1 MGGRLLYD
9 LMDQLSIISH
19 TSRGQFMQAY
29 ANVGTAPTRHTAK
42 ASGKTYWEFRAS
54 ESARGED
61 KNPTWY
67 TVRIFKEE
75 DPQLKKGDFVVFTG
89 KLKNDVFMGR
99 DGKPM
104 GVLTVLAFNLQK
116 VVKDGKRETIV
127 DAPQAAET
135 AVAATE
141 EPAKAPVRGN
151 APVPTAASAPV
162 SNLAPAPT
170 PTSVAVTIEA
180 PTQVAAA
187 VGAPHQAKPLFAG
200 FCQSWGMTPQT
211 LRYGT

>member
-1 MGGRLLYD
+1 
-9 LMDQLSIISH
+9 
-19 TSRGQFMQAY
+19 MQAY

-42 ASGKTYWEFRAS
+42 ASGKVYWEFRAS

-67 TVRIFKEE
+67 TVRIFKEG

-116 VVKDGKRETIV
+116 VAKDGKRETIV
-127 DAPQAAET
+127 DTPQAAET
-135 AVAATE
+135 VTAAIQTPNAASE
-141 EPAKAPVRGN
+141 KA
-151 APVPTAASAPV
+151 TSAASAPEKV
-162 SNLAPAPT
+162 AAAAPAP
-170 PTSVAVTIEA
+170 
-180 PTQVAAA
+180 VAAA
-187 VGAPHQAKPLFAG
+187 TEAPAAAKLSFGG
-200 FCQSWGMTPQT
+200 FGHPWGMTPQT
-211 LRYGT
+211 LRFGT

>member
-1 MGGRLLYD
+1 
-9 LMDQLSIISH
+9 
-19 TSRGQFMQAY
+19 MQAY
-29 ANVGTAPTRHTAK
+29 ANVGTAPTRHVAK
-42 ASGKTYWEFRAS
+42 ASGKVYWEFRAS

-67 TVRIFKEE
+67 TVRVFNDE
-75 DPQLKKGDFVVFTG
+75 DPKLNKGDFVVFTG

-99 DGKPM
+99 DGRPM

-116 VVKDGKRETIV
+116 VAKDGKRETIV

-135 AVAATE
+135 AVAATKGAAE
-141 EPAKAPVRGN
+141 ALVRGDT
-151 APVPTAASAPV
+151 PVPTAPLAPV
-162 SNLAPAPT
+162 SDPTPAPAR
-170 PTSVAVTIEA
+170 TSVAVTSEA

-200 FCQSWGMTPQT
+200 FCQSWGVTPQT

>member
-1 MGGRLLYD
+1 VLATL
-9 LMDQLSIISH
+9 
-19 TSRGQFMQAY
+19 
-29 ANVGTAPTRHTAK
+29 
-42 ASGKTYWEFRAS
+42 
-54 ESARGED
+54 
-61 KNPTWY
+61 
-67 TVRIFKEE
+67 KEE

-116 VVKDGKRETIV
+116 VAKDGKRETIV
-127 DAPQAAET
+127 DAPQVAEA
-135 AVAATE
+135 AVAANKGAAT
-141 EPAKAPVRGN
+141 APERGN
-151 APVPTAASAPV
+151 ALFPPAVPAPV
-162 SNLAPAPT
+162 SDPT
-170 PTSVAVTIEA
+170 PAAARASVAVTSEA
-180 PTQVAAA
+180 PTQVAA

>member
-1 MGGRLLYD
+1 
-9 LMDQLSIISH
+9 
-19 TSRGQFMQAY
+19 MQAY
-29 ANVGTAPTRHTAK
+29 ANVGTVPTRHTTK
-42 ASGKTYWEFRAS
+42 ASGKVYWEFRAS

-61 KNPTWY
+61 KHPTWY
-67 TVRIFKEE
+67 TVRIFKDE
-75 DPQLKKGDFVVFTG
+75 DPKLNKGDFVVFTG

-116 VVKDGKRETIV
+116 VAKDGKRETIV

-135 AVAATE
+135 AVVAAKGAVE
-141 EPAKAPVRGN
+141 APVRGDT
-151 APVPTAASAPV
+151 PVPTAAPAPV
-162 SNLAPAPT
+162 SDPTPAPAR
-170 PTSVAVTIEA
+170 TSVAPTIEA

-187 VGAPHQAKPLFAG
+187 AGAPHQAKPLFTD
-200 FCQSWGMTPQT
+200 FCQSWGMTTQT